1 VDEWLKRI
9 YSLRRFGREPSLT
22 GMRAL
27 LSALGNP
34 QEGYD
39 KVHIAGTKGK
49 GSVASMLHSVLM
61 RSRSTG
67 LYTSPHIS
75 RFTERIVVNGQ
86 EIPWDEA
93 EELAERVLKA
103 AEDMGY
109 SPIFFEVATAM
120 AFLHFRENDVS
131 CAAVEVGLGGR
142 YDSTNV
148 ITPVVSVITRVGYDH
163 VERLGT
169 TLRDIAREKAGIVK
183 EGVPVVVGDN
193 PPEVMETVKREALK
207 RNAPLHIVTEECE
220 VHRWTVNLGGT
231 EVEFTSERTYR
242 VRIPV
247 PGPHQ
252 VENVLTAVR
261 TLELMDVPRAD
272 IEAGMDSLT
281 LRGRF
286 EVRSVEPLVVLD
298 GAHNPDSFRALVRT
312 WKMLE
317 LPPPSV
323 VFATMEDKN
332 YINNLRVLSD
342 IGGTLHLPPLPSHRG
357 LDPHHLAAI
366 AKCHFNSV
374 FVHTSVER
382 ALATAMERPPVL
394 VCGSFHLL
402 GEVEDCLEM

>member
-1 VDEWLKRI
+1 MSEWLNRI
-9 YSLRRFGREPSLT
+9 YSLRRFGREVSLT

-27 LSALGNP
+27 VSALGNP
-34 QEGYD
+34 QEGYE

-86 EIPWDEA
+86 EIAWDEA
-93 EELAERVLKA
+93 EELAGRVLKA
-103 AEDMGY
+103 AEEIGY
-109 SPIFFEVATAM
+109 SPIFFEVATSM
-120 AFLHFRENDVS
+120 AFLHFRERDVS

-148 ITPVVSVITRVGYDH
+148 ITPAVSVITRVGYDH
-163 VERLGT
+163 VDRLGT
-169 TLRDIAREKAGIVK
+169 DLRDIAREKAGIVK

-193 PPEVMETVKREALK
+193 SREVVEIVKREALK
-207 RNAPLHIVTEECE
+207 RDAPLHIVPEECD
-220 VHRWTVNLGGT
+220 VHRWTVSLGGT
-231 EVEFTSERTYR
+231 EVEFTSQRTYR

-247 PGPHQ
+247 PGCHQ

-272 IEAGMDSLT
+272 IEAGMASLT

-286 EVRSVEPLVVLD
+286 EVRSAEPLVVLD

-332 YINNLRVLSD
+332 YVNNLRILSEM
-342 IGGTLHLPPLPSHRG
+342 GGALHLPPLRSHRG
-357 LDPHHLAAI
+357 LDPHHVAGI
-366 AKCHFNSV
+366 AGRLFRDVSV
-374 FVHTSVER
+374 HESVGS
-382 ALATAMERPPVL
+382 ALAGAMERPPVL

-402 GEVEDCLEM
+402 GEVEGWL